1 MLRIA
6 VANYPL
12 IAVRNSAT
20 GFASFVIVYLF
31 FFYLLIFYFDFR
43 SSIPFAFPAATHTI
57 SRTPTTSRLRLI
69 YTKRN

>member
-20 GFASFVIVYLF
+20 GFASFVIVY

-57 SRTPTTSRLRLI
+57 SRTPTTLRLRLI